1 MNWQMSRQPD
11 HPEPA
16 DVHKVSSTFSTA
28 ALLDEETPEGHEGQ
42 WRVEASIT
50 WEDLPQFMADVRA
63 MARQKL
69 ASAGQAESFQTTA
82 LVQTALRRQRFAN
95 QEWDEVRWL
104 NRRYFF
110 GALYR
115 AMDRALKDHARRRA
129 AKKRTALKM
138 VRVDELQLERL
149 PQVIDEHPEQVVALM
164 EVLSELETLHPRWV
178 EIIQHRFYGGLT
190 MDQTARAMNVS
201 ERTVRRWWN
210 QARVVLHDEILHRL
224 SAEPVSV
231 CAH

>member
-1 MNWQMSRQPD
+1 MNWQISRKPD
-11 HPEPA
+11 HPEPSKPPKA
-16 DVHKVSSTFSTA
+16 PPIASTSTTC
-28 ALLDEETPEGHEGQ
+28 DEETLASHEGK
-42 WRVEASIT
+42 WRTEESIT
-50 WEDLPQFMADVRA
+50 WEDLPQFMADVRV

-69 ASAGQAESFQTTA
+69 AAAGQPESFQTTA

-115 AMDRALKDHARRRA
+115 AMDRALKDHARRQA
-129 AKKRTALKM
+129 AKKRMALKM
-138 VRVDELQLERL
+138 VRVDDLQFERL
-149 PQVIDEHPEQVVALM
+149 PQIIDEHPEQVVALM
-164 EVLSELETLHPRWV
+164 EVLAELETLHPQWV

-190 MDQTARAMNVS
+190 MDQIARAMNIS

-224 SAEPVSV
+224 SAEPVSL
-231 CAH
+231 CAR

>member
-1 MNWQMSRQPD
+1 MNWQISRKPD
-11 HPEPA
+11 HPEPSETL
-16 DVHKVSSTFSTA
+16 KVPSTSSTSNTR
-28 ALLDEETPEGHEGQ
+28 DEETPEGQEGK
-42 WRVEASIT
+42 WRVEESIT
-50 WEDLPQFMADVRA
+50 WEDLPQFMADIRA

-69 ASAGQAESFQTTA
+69 ASAGQPESFQTTV

-95 QEWDEVRWL
+95 QEWGEVRWL

-115 AMDRALKDHARRRA
+115 AMDRALKDHARRQA
-129 AKKRTALKM
+129 AKKRMALKM
-138 VRVDELQLERL
+138 VRVDDLQFERL

-164 EVLSELETLHPRWV
+164 EVLAELETLHPQWV

-190 MDQTARAMNVS
+190 MDQIARAMNIS

-224 SAEPVSV
+224 SAEPVSL
-231 CAH
+231 CAR